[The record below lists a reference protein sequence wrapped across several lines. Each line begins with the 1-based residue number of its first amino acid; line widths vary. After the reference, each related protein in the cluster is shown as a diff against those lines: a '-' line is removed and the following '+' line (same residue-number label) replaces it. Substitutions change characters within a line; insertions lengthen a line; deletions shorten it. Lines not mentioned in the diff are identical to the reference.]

1 MTTLIFSILIA
12 TRNRATY
19 CINAIETI
27 LGFEYKNFELI
38 IQDNSEN
45 LELQDYIRN
54 RKVDNRLVYNYTPPP
69 FSSIDNFNAVIGL
82 AKGEYLCL
90 IGDDDAV
97 HPEIFNAVE
106 WAKSN
111 KIPSITPTLKAIY
124 RWPDACDN
132 PQDNGLLT
140 IENISGKIKKR
151 STKNSIMKLMKN
163 GGQGYLNLPF
173 PKLYH
178 GIVKRE
184 YMELLKEETGNYVGG
199 LSPDIYISIGLT
211 KHIHEI
217 VEIDFPLTLPGIC
230 GKSAPID
237 EKRNKYAKLE
247 DAPHFRDRGPYQWS
261 PEVPSFYS
269 GENIWADS
277 ALAALRDLKLTGFI
291 KHFNKYQL
299 SLNYADIYKANSS
312 EITEFIRQG
321 TPLLKFTISY
331 SCNFIL
337 NRSSKLMG
345 RIKSRLGLIFLIKN
359 QSKELCH
366 IEEVKSA
373 VNHLLSLKSPKYLIN
388 YKSRV

>member
-1 MTTLIFSILIA
+1 MTTPIFSILIA

-45 LELQDYIRN
+45 LKLHDYIRN

-69 FSSIDNFNAVIGL
+69 FSSIDNFNSVIGL

-106 WAKSN
+106 WAIAN
-111 KIPSITPTLKAIY
+111 KIPSITHTLKAIY

-140 IENISGKIKKR
+140 IDNISGKIKKQ
-151 STKNSIMKLMKN
+151 SSKNSIMKLMKN

-199 LSPDIYISIGLT
+199 LSPDIYIAIGLAQ
-211 KHIHEI
+211 HIPEI
-217 VEIDFPLTLPGIC
+217 VEIDYPLTLPGIC

-237 EKRNKYAKLE
+237 EKRTKYDKLE

-261 PEVPSFYS
+261 IEVPKFYS
-269 GENIWADS
+269 STNIWADS
-277 ALAALRDLKLTGFI
+277 ALAALRDLKLHSYVQKFNLYQLGFNYGETDI
-291 KHFNKYQL
+291 ATRKEVWAFVKRSVPVVNFTVCYGYNYVKYILSKLKNSLEFRLEMMIGNQKHFNKIT
-299 SLNYADIYKANSS
+299 NVEDI
-312 EITEFIRQG
+312 
-321 TPLLKFTISY
+321 
-331 SCNFIL
+331 
-337 NRSSKLMG
+337 
-345 RIKSRLGLIFLIKN
+345 
-359 QSKELCH
+359 
-366 IEEVKSA
+366 KSA
-373 VNHLLSLKSPKYLIN
+373 VKHLTACTPSLNLNNLKS
-388 YKSRV
+388 